1 MRVFV
6 TGATGFVGSAVVEDL
21 IAAGHQVVGL
31 ARSDEGAARLASL
44 GATARRGSM
53 EDHDSLRHGAAEAD
67 AVIHTAFNHDFS
79 RFAESCEADR
89 HAIAALGAALVGT
102 DRPFLVTAGL
112 VGLAPGRTATEAD
125 AARPP
130 TPGYPRA
137 SEQATAAL
145 TAQGVR
151 ASCVRLAPS
160 VHDAG
165 DHGFVPM
172 LIALAR
178 EKGVSAYVDDGANR
192 WPAVHRR
199 DAARVFRLALER
211 GAEGGPFH
219 AAGEEGIPFRAIAE
233 AIGRGLGLPVESRS
247 PDEAPGHF
255 GWFTAFAS
263 MDAPASSERTRA
275 LLGWE
280 PRGPGLIEDM
290 KRSGYFEA

>member
-1 MRVFV
+1 MRIFV

-21 IAAGHQVVGL
+21 IATGHEVVGL
-31 ARSDEGAARLASL
+31 ARSDKGAERLAAL
-44 GATARRGSM
+44 GADARRGSI
-53 EDHDSLRHGAAEAD
+53 EDLDGLREGAGEAD

-79 RFAESCEADR
+79 RFAASCEEDR
-89 HAIAALGAALVGT
+89 RAVETLGEALAGS
-102 DRPFLVTAGL
+102 DRPLLVTAGL
-112 VGLAPGRTATEAD
+112 AGLAPGRTATEAD
-125 AARPP
+125 AAPPP

-137 SEQATAAL
+137 SEQATLALAAR
-145 TAQGVR
+145 GVR

-160 VHDAG
+160 VHGAG

-178 EKGVSAYVDDGANR
+178 AAGVSAYVGDGANR

-219 AAGEEGIPFRAIAE
+219 AAGEEGVRFRAIAE

-247 PDEAPGHF
+247 PGEAQDHF
-255 GWFTAFAS
+255 GWLAAFVG
-263 MDAPASSERTRA
+263 MDASASAERTRA
-275 LLGWE
+275 RLGWD
-280 PRGPGLIEDM
+280 PTGPGLIEDM
-290 KRSGYFEA
+290 ERSEYFQA